1 MSELPVFNPANPAI
15 RTKVIYELNR
25 EEVEALVRHHYLHPT
40 YTIPTST
47 PEAFTVFVT
56 GAHSTQEREVL
67 AAYYEH
73 SADTIPAETV
83 PAVDLLLDGLV
94 ALGVLPAGIYELT
107 FGDPQPGAIVDAPAQ

>member
-1 MSELPVFNPANPAI
+1 MSEFPPFDPANPAI
-15 RTKVIYELNR
+15 RTKVIYALNR
-25 EEVEALVRHHYLHPT
+25 DEFEALVRHHYLHPT

>member
-1 MSELPVFNPANPAI
+1 MSELPPFDPANPAI
-15 RTKVIYELNR
+15 RTKVIYALNR
-25 EEVEALVRHHYLHPT
+25 DEFEALVRYHYLHPT
-40 YTIPTST
+40 YSIPAST
-47 PEAFTVFVT
+47 PEAFSVFVT

-73 SADTIPAETV
+73 SAETV
-83 PAVDLLLDGLV
+83 PAVDLFLDGLV